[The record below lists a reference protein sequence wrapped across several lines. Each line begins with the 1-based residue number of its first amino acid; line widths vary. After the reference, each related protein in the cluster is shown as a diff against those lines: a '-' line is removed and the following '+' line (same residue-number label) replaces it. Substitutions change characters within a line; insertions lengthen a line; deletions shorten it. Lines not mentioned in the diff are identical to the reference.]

1 MNLASPFLVVGLGN
15 PGPAYSDTRHNLG
28 FDVIDCLGSR
38 WHIQKFKKK
47 FRAVFAETTLGLEK
61 ALLLK
66 PETYMNLSGKSV
78 LEAIGFYRIEVADH
92 FLVINDDLDL
102 PAGKIRLRKA
112 GGAGGHR
119 GLLSIIEALGT
130 ENFYRLRIGVGRP
143 EKESPKESH
152 ADFVLSKLKKN
163 ERELFR
169 RAIGR
174 ASDAVEMIMEGGMDK
189 AMNIFNKDRDEP

>member
-1 MNLASPFLVVGLGN
+1 MQVNLVSPFLVVGLGN

-47 FRAVFAETTLGLEK
+47 CRALFAETMLGSEK

-66 PETYMNLSGKSV
+66 PETYMNLSGRSV
-78 LEAIGFYRIEVADH
+78 LEAIQFYRIEVADH

-112 GGAGGHR
+112 GGGGGHR
-119 GLLSIIEALGT
+119 GLVSIIEALGT

-143 EKESPKESH
+143 DKESPE
-152 ADFVLSKLKKN
+152 DFVLSKLKKN

-169 RAIGR
+169 QAIER
-174 ASDAVEMIMEGGMDK
+174 ASDAVEMILGDGMDK
-189 AMNIFNKDRDEP
+189 AMNTFNKDLCE